1 VGGAEDDTLA
11 LLECPFAA
19 AELEVALDSTGAFR
33 LSKVSKD

>member
-1 VGGAEDDTLA
+1 MGGAEDDTLA
-11 LLECPFAA
+11 LLECPFVA